1 MCGLVGLF
9 GNLNEQDKKIFDYL
23 LLLDIIRGRDATGII
38 KVHTDNSYEYIKDTG
53 LPDSLIVLDKFMEE
67 QTPFFDHNTSLVL
80 GNVKALLGHNRHA
93 TVGSKTS
100 KEAHPYEFPN
110 VIGMHNGT
118 IPWAEYRTMEYHK
131 ESVTDSE
138 ALYYDFNRRG
148 VAATVKEVHGAMA
161 CTMWNSLDD
170 TLQIF
175 RNSERPLF
183 TINKKDG
190 SAFAWASEPWMLF
203 VAVQKTRESD
213 TWDIRPVELPVDTL
227 FSFTLD
233 GNGISSTHE
242 KLEVK
247 KVQGNFTRGGFK
259 NGSWVNDPK
268 YGGNGK
274 NDEGNFTRHAVL
286 SAALPEKAKGKV
298 SFDVKKITNLDAYYT
313 YRHEHDDFV
322 PSDGSKKFI
331 ENVDGFIAR
340 WSDNK
345 EWHFYKPVVTNLPAL
360 VVDNTKKPVEP
371 DYVTKFEV
379 DELNSKNLIIK
390 GSLPSS
396 SWIRILFESEH
407 PHYAYFFD
415 YTTGK
420 TIAPKRNVLGS
431 LAHNIIKEGNSYWLT
446 AAFVISSSKSKGE
459 TETLYFGPDEKLFT
473 GDEIAD
479 YIAGTNGCTT
489 CGTYPTKDY
498 DLLEWTTSQTP
509 AGNDYHFTCCVE
521 CREPIPD
528 FCRMH

>member
-9 GNLNEQDKKIFDYL
+9 GNLNDHDKRIFDYL
-23 LLLDIIRGRDATGII
+23 LILDIVRGRDATGII

-53 LPDSLIVLDKFMEE
+53 LPDSLIMLDKFMED
-67 QTPFFDHNTSLVL
+67 QPPFFDHNTSLVL

-118 IPWAEYRTMEYHK
+118 IPWVEYRDMEYHK

-161 CTMWNSLDD
+161 CTMWNSRDN

-183 TINKKDG
+183 TMNKKDG
-190 SAFAWASEPWMLF
+190 SAFVWASEPWMLI
-203 VAVQKTRESD
+203 VAAQKTKESH
-213 TWDIRPVELPVDTL
+213 TWEIKPTELPVDTL
-227 FSFTLD
+227 FTFEIND
-233 GNGISSTHE
+233 NVISCDTE

-268 YGGNGK
+268 YGGRGK
-274 NDEGNFTRHAVL
+274 KTEENFPFLNAV
-286 SAALPEKAKGKV
+286 LPEKAKAKV
-298 SFDVKKITNLDAYYT
+298 SFDSRNITNLDFYYT
-313 YRHEHDDFV
+313 YRKEHDDFI
-322 PSDGSKKFI
+322 PSDGSMKFI

-340 WSDNK
+340 WSDAK
-345 EWHFYKPVVTNLPAL
+345 EWHFYPSTQTNLPAL
-360 VVDNTKKPVEP
+360 VVDNTKKAVNKS
-371 DYVTKFEV
+371 YVTKAEI
-379 DELNSKNLIIK
+379 DELNKRRLCVTGTLPHSK
-390 GSLPSS
+390 
-396 SWIRILFESEH
+396 WIRILFETEA
-407 PHYAYFFD
+407 PHHAYFFD
-415 YTTGK
+415 NTTERS
-420 TIAPKRNVLGS
+420 IAPKRMVLDS
-431 LAHNIIKEGNSYWLT
+431 LSHYIVKEASTYWLT
-446 AAFVISSSKSKGE
+446 TGFVVNNKEKKEESM
-459 TETLYFGPDEKLFT
+459 YFGPNDKLFT
-473 GDEIAD
+473 AEEIAD
-479 YIAGTNGCTT
+479 FVAGTNGCLT
-489 CGTYPTKDY
+489 CGVYPDEKDY
-498 DLLEWTTSQTP
+498 DQLEWTTLRGPVTEE
-509 AGNDYHFTCCVE
+509 NTFTCCPE